1 MQQPDDAPHGGP
13 LSEAELIGLFL
24 ETSQTLDSNFEF
36 WLTVSFALL
45 VASYLVTERLPKLV
59 MVLTLSLYVTATV
72 LFMVRGMNTGRTLTS
87 IRDQLEAMNSETAL
101 ISAGE
106 NLFVAVQVFGQRL
119 TAGLALLIVGL
130 IGFVVF
136 DRRHS
141 RGPRDLLFFQRQ
153 FKLIQGF
160 GTDTEPVTPQ
170 TGQLML
176 ELLDPIIALLEFRRE
191 DRQFLALGLDLGVA
205 QGNHCPQCGQV
216 IWQIGGRF
224 EHEYA

>member
-106 NLFVAVQVFGQRL
+106 NLFVAVLYFVIMVVG
-119 TAGLALLIVGL
+119 TAATIA
-130 IGFVVF
+130 FVTW
-136 DRRHS
+136 R
-141 RGPRDLLFFQRQ
+141 
-153 FKLIQGF
+153 
-160 GTDTEPVTPQ
+160 
-170 TGQLML
+170 
-176 ELLDPIIALLEFRRE
+176 FRRI
-191 DRQFLALGLDLGVA
+191 RG
-205 QGNHCPQCGQV
+205 
-216 IWQIGGRF
+216 
-224 EHEYA
+224 